1 MRHSERKCAG
11 TLKKK
16 RRSIGPVVE
25 ILFIIVLVSVISF
38 LLSLLG
44 ASGYKTD
51 GGSFETTLVI
61 IKNIFSSSGIKY
73 ILNNSLVNFQT
84 LEPLVLVIL
93 SLIAISILEAS
104 GLLKHIFS
112 PLKKIKHIYITFIVM
127 FVGIISTIIGD
138 YSYALLLPLAGI
150 LYKYIGR
157 NSSLGVLTMFIGITI
172 GYGTGIIYNYQMYE
186 LGDIT
191 ELATQSII

>member
-1 MRHSERKCAG
+1 M
-11 TLKKK
+11 KKK

-112 PLKKIKHIYITFIVM
+112 PLKKIKHIYITFIVLED
-127 FVGIISTIIGD
+127 GIYEVEGEKKSK
-138 YSYALLLPLAGI
+138 Y
-150 LYKYIGR
+150 YKYDFEKLLKQIK
-157 NSSLGVLTMFIGITI
+157 
-172 GYGTGIIYNYQMYE
+172 
-186 LGDIT
+186 
-191 ELATQSII
+191 